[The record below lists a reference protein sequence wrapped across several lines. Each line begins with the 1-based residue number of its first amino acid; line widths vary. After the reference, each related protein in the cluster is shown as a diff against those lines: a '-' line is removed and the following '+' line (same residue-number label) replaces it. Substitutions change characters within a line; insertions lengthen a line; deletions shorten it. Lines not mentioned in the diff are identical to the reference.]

1 MKRLWMI
8 LACLLLFCAG
18 TQAGTI
24 VYDSTGQ
31 GSEDT
36 DSVQSFGPLY
46 DSFSTG
52 TASGALSGLQLL
64 LSGGGGGGGGDFM
77 AADISFGPYTSVGLY
92 ADNSTAPGALIATLG
107 DIGDSS
113 ISGPNSLIDLSLVAN
128 PVLSAGTRYW
138 IGLVG
143 FGTSTTWNYTYDTSG
158 IGVEGEY
165 FANPN
170 GVFDNDPEGGYQMQ
184 VSVGGGAV
192 PEPSTFALT
201 AGAFAALALFVRRRA
216 RK

>member
-18 TQAGTI
+18 TQAGT

-31 GSEDT
+31 VSVGSDP
-36 DSVQSFGPLY
+36 VQSFGPLY

-52 TASGALSGLQLL
+52 TVSGVLSGLQFI
-64 LSGGGGGGGGDFM
+64 LSGGGIT
-77 AADISFGPYTSVGLY
+77 ADDGAGYTSVFLY

-107 DIGDSS
+107 TINDSS
-113 ISGPNSLIDLSLVAN
+113 LSGSAGLIDLSLIAN
-128 PVLSAGTRYW
+128 PSLAAGTRYW

-143 FGTSTTWNYTYDTSG
+143 SNTTALWYWTDDTSG
-158 IGVEGEY
+158 IGVDGE
-165 FANPN
+165 FFGNAN
-170 GVFDNDPEGGYQMQ
+170 GVFPNNPDGGYQMQ
-184 VSVGGGAV
+184 VTVGAV
-192 PEPSTFALT
+192 PEPSSLALS
-201 AGAFAALALFVRRRA
+201 AGALAALALLVRRRV